1 MMAFQLNKSELWWII
16 VIGAIST
23 TMLTSFGVNSERL
36 EPLESDL
43 ANKNDSMNVEFLNI
57 ENSHI
62 QQAFLDVVREYES
75 LHDFK
80 IELEQKPV
88 KKSTMQAQPVVTLK
102 GFFTGIKTYRIKV
115 GEFVRDSDSLRVEQV
130 PCEVLKGWFAHE
142 LGHVVDYAP
151 YSNFGMIGFGLKYI
165 SSNKFKR
172 EAEHR
177 ADQIAIDHD
186 FHNEILATKV
196 FILKNDL
203 LEDAYK
209 EKIMKFYM
217 SIEDVEL
224 CIEEKTPIEP
234 KL

>member
-1 MMAFQLNKSELWWII
+1 MAFQLNKSELWWII

-75 LHDFK
+75 LHDFN

-88 KKSTMQAQPVVTLK
+88 KKSTMQAQPVVTFK

-172 EAEHR
+172 KAEHR

-196 FILKNDL
+196 FILENDL